1 MKLILNKF
9 KQLRSNIMVDRYS
22 ITNDEYCMHQLATN
36 QHMSNIKLRV
46 GDLSDI
52 TQILTITI
60 MREMIDTINTIV
72 IEEGFNSLEELK
84 YMRPELFI

>member
-1 MKLILNKF
+1 
-9 KQLRSNIMVDRYS
+9 
-22 ITNDEYCMHQLATN
+22 MHQLATN